1 MKTTKEIQDMIKDC
15 AKAIGEVTDGSQDTY
30 KAWIEALNWVTMTNE
45 QPEPVL
51 ATRHSDN
58 EVIDVTLTEDEA
70 FEEGFRQGKLV
81 QKKDDDLPD
90 GLQKYID
97 GVALNILHRNYHKST
112 NGIWS
117 KAEVDEEM
125 GDEWMGQDE
134 YYVVNVDFGCQD
146 DTRNEQYRESLDVWR
161 DKETGE
167 WTCSDSLKEDPADRD
182 DRLYHEEQD
191 HIAMEKAKET
201 K

>member
-1 MKTTKEIQDMIKDC
+1 MKTNQEIQDMKKDC
-15 AKAIGEVTDGSQDTY
+15 AKAIGEVTDGSEDVY
-30 KAWIEALNWVTMTNE
+30 KGWIEALNWVTMTNE
-45 QPEPVL
+45 QPDPNDDVGVQ
-51 ATRHSDN
+51 AHN
-58 EVIDVTLTEDEA
+58 ENT
-70 FEEGFRQGKLV
+70 
-81 QKKDDDLPD
+81 LPD

-97 GVALNILHRNYHKST
+97 GVGLNILYQNYHKST

-117 KAEVDEEM
+117 RAEIDEEM

-167 WTCSDSLKEDPADRD
+167 WTCSDSPKEDPADRD
-182 DRLYHEEQD
+182 DRHYHEEQD
-191 HIAMEKAKET
+191 HIAMEKAKEN